1 MLSNVSANRK
11 NTYQCSNLLHNSSS
25 LVHHLL
31 HSGDC
36 FHHTLLRHSS
46 AVEVIQ
52 DSGYQQLSSHDF
64 TTIQFRGRCKRE
76 GNSFRQQCK
85 VILIT
90 NMVIVSQVCLCAILP
105 VYLAFCAIAIAS
117 SAVIL
122 LRVAFS
128 MIFCTTSSEIMFSSI
143 CLARLMAYSRDG
155 NEMFSMS
162 SERALALFNCWV
174 RLSTVVILGVI
185 LFKIALAF
193 MSVCSLRV

>member
-1 MLSNVSANRK
+1 MLSSVCANRK
-11 NTYQCSNLLHNSSS
+11 NMYQCSNLLHNSSS
-25 LVHHLL
+25 LVHYLL

-64 TTIQFRGRCKRE
+64 RTIQARESVRGK
-76 GNSFRQQCK
+76 GTASCK
-85 VILIT
+85 VIVAT
-90 NMVIVSQVCLCAILP
+90 NMVIVSQVYVLFP

-128 MIFCTTSSEIMFSSI
+128 MISCTTSSETMFSSI

-174 RLSTVVILGVI
+174 RLLTVVILGVI

>member
-31 HSGDC
+31 HLGDC

-76 GNSFRQQCK
+76 ENSFRQQCK
-85 VILIT
+85 VIVAT
-90 NMVIVSQVCLCAILP
+90 NMVIVSQVYVL
-105 VYLAFCAIAIAS
+105 
-117 SAVIL
+117 
-122 LRVAFS
+122 
-128 MIFCTTSSEIMFSSI
+128 
-143 CLARLMAYSRDG
+143 YSQ
-155 NEMFSMS
+155 FT
-162 SERALALFNCWV
+162 LHFV
-174 RLSTVVILGVI
+174 RLPLLLQLSFCCELH
-185 LFKIALAF
+185 
-193 MSVCSLRV
+193 SQ